1 MSNDLD
7 SLLRR
12 IDELPI
18 AHAKRE
24 AAKAEL
30 AAAFALM
37 ELAAPLVARIE
48 RLAASLSGGDA
59 ILGRAVAG
67 HGELGEERPPAAD

>member
-12 IDELPI
+12 IDELPV
-18 AHAKRE
+18 ARAKRE

-30 AAAFALM
+30 AAAFALL
-37 ELAAPLVARIE
+37 ELVTPLVARIE
-48 RLAASLSGGDA
+48 RLAAWLARPEYLLERRVLDGA
-59 ILGRAVAG
+59 
-67 HGELGEERPPAAD
+67 ELGEERPPAGD